1 MRNTIQQKSSELIL
15 ASSSPRRKSLLN
27 YLNIKYFQVEPNII
41 ENIPP
46 DLNNPVDA
54 AKSIAHSKAISIT
67 QNFKSKY
74 VISADTLVFLNKKIF
89 GKPKSSSE
97 AINMLMELRG
107 QKHSVVTAIALK
119 SPKTQEIYI
128 DHTVTEVTMRNYSDE
143 EMNKFVESGSSFDK
157 AGAYAIQDND
167 FNPVE
172 IINGCYTNVLGLP
185 ICTMIELFKRHGF
198 IWDSRIATES
208 KLADD
213 ICSIAESWDMEI

>member
-1 MRNTIQQKSSELIL
+1 MRNIIQQKSSELIL

-89 GKPKSSSE
+89 GKPKSSDSVPNDSYMDPKS
-97 AINMLMELRG
+97 I
-107 QKHSVVTAIALK
+107 KHRAWTPPKNAKRTAPKPAL
-119 SPKTQEIYI
+119 
-128 DHTVTEVTMRNYSDE
+128 
-143 EMNKFVESGSSFDK
+143 
-157 AGAYAIQDND
+157 
-167 FNPVE
+167 
-172 IINGCYTNVLGLP
+172 
-185 ICTMIELFKRHGF
+185 
-198 IWDSRIATES
+198 
-208 KLADD
+208 
-213 ICSIAESWDMEI
+213 